1 MQNLLG
7 FHGASS
13 MAGRLIACAAALA
26 ACAVM
31 LAAASPVS
39 AQEADGDP
47 DGGVRTISRAVV
59 QPLPDTTGM
68 TLNDALGRLGRN
80 PRDVQALIGAGN
92 AALAMGDVDAATGF
106 FRRADQISPG
116 NARVKAGLAG
126 AYVRSGNP
134 FEAIPLFQEAERAGA
149 LDSALAADR
158 GLAYDLVGDNA
169 AAQALYKLALARGP
183 DEEISRRLALSQ
195 AIAGDRKG
203 SEATLTPLLRL
214 QDKASWRT
222 RAFALAILGEPEQAV
237 TIAKTIL
244 PPDLAAAMSPYLRY
258 MPRLT
263 PAQQAAAANFGS
275 FPRASEIG
283 RDDPRVALYAPAGGR
298 RPALASADA
307 RLIPSGEALGSKRP
321 RDDRQARRER
331 RAAEQ
336 QRAAAARQSQQQVA
350 RVAPGE
356 VLPGIVS
363 RDPAPQVAS
372 AGPAGKPRTPA
383 VKAPQPAAAPPRVAR
398 AELPPAAA
406 RPAPATTS
414 VASASPARV
423 SAPAK
428 AAPAPATAP
437 PPAKPASSPAI
448 APSMSGPV
456 APSAMPPPGFDLAS
470 IAARQEPRLAPSP
483 ASNPP
488 ASGAAAPTVATAA
501 PAAPPQV
508 AAASPARAAPPP
520 KPQSLSDAFS
530 DFSRPAVDVTP
541 AAGAVDIR
549 RIAPARVRPT
559 PVVKPV
565 RAAPPSHPSRIWVQI
580 ATGRDKAALAFD
592 WRRMGR
598 QASDIFK
605 GKQSFV
611 AAWGQTNRLL
621 TGPFESERAANAFIV
636 QLRRSNIDGAFVW
649 TSPAGQVVD
658 QLGGK

>member
-1 MQNLLG
+1 MMQDLLG
-7 FHGASS
+7 KHRATSI
-13 MAGRLIACAAALA
+13 AARLTACAAALA
-26 ACAVM
+26 VCACM
-31 LAAASPVS
+31 LAAGSPAS

-47 DGGVRTISRAVV
+47 DGDVRTISRPVV
-59 QPLPDTTGM
+59 QPLPNTTGM
-68 TLNDALGRLGRN
+68 TLNDALGRLGRD
-80 PRDVQALIGAGN
+80 PRDVQALIDAGN

-134 FEAIPLFQEAERAGA
+134 FDAIPLFQEAERAGA
-149 LDSALAADR
+149 LDSTVTADR

-169 AAQALYKLALARGP
+169 AAQALYKRALARGP
-183 DEEISRRLALSQ
+183 DEEVTRRLALSQ

-203 SEATLTPLLRL
+203 SETTLLPLLRQ

-244 PPDLAAAMSPYLRY
+244 PPDLAAAMAPYLRY

-307 RLIPSGEALGSKRP
+307 RLIPSGEPLGKRP

-372 AGPAGKPRTPA
+372 AAPAGKPRTPD
-383 VKAPQPAAAPPRVAR
+383 VKAPQTATATPRVAR
-398 AELPPAAA
+398 AELPPVAA
-406 RPAPATTS
+406 RTVPATTS
-414 VASASPARV
+414 VASAPAVRV
-423 SAPAK
+423 SAPSAT
-428 AAPAPATAP
+428 APAQATAP
-437 PPAKPASSPAI
+437 PPAKPAP

-456 APSAMPPPGFDLAS
+456 APSTTPPPGFDLAS
-470 IAARQEPRLAPSP
+470 IAARQDPKLAPPGSSSP
-483 ASNPP
+483 AASREAP
-488 ASGAAAPTVATAA
+488 A
-501 PAAPPQV
+501 AAPPQV
-508 AAASPARAAPPP
+508 AAETPARAAPLP

-530 DFSRPAVDVTP
+530 EFSRPAGDVTP

-598 QASDIFK
+598 QASDTFK

-621 TGPFESERAANAFIV
+621 TGPFESERAANAFIA
-636 QLRRSNIDGAFVW
+636 QLRRGNIDGAFVW